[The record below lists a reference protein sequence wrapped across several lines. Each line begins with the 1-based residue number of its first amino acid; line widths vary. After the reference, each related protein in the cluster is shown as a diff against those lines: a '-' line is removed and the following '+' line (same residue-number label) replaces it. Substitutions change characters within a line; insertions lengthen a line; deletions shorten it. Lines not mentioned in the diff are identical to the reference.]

1 MYRQYE
7 NPRELEKTVEYWK
20 QRREEC
26 LNSIHNLEGV
36 GLTDMRT
43 GYTHYD
49 VLQDE
54 LEMIEENIAEYE
66 QRANFAWQDEEFG

>member
-7 NPRELEKTVEYWK
+7 DARALEEKVKYWK
-20 QRREEC
+20 QRKEEC
-26 LNSIHNLEGV
+26 LNSITNLDGV

-43 GYTHYD
+43 GYTSYD
-49 VLQDE
+49 ALQDE
-54 LEMIEENIAEYE
+54 LEFIEEQITEYE